1 MFWGLCSNQRGT
13 GSDAFVPLHRLRIS
27 ALASASRKSHLPSRF
42 LTPSSCKNRPSTR
55 LTPYSNEPREGICRR
70 FQGFTGTSD
79 QREKHAIGGANGDAA
94 KTMQYFCSQ
103 RSIFSAVKRSL
114 PFLLA
119 LSSPG
124 GPLAFSLWNTGSHGF
139 KIEHDQVAK
148 ATTQE
153 VRCSS

>member
-1 MFWGLCSNQRGT
+1 MHSFLCTDSESQRSLLPRENLT
-13 GSDAFVPLHRLRIS
+13 SRLAFSPPPPVKIDPRLVSLLILMSRGRES
-27 ALASASRKSHLPSRF
+27 AGGFRASPVRPTKGKN
-42 LTPSSCKNRPSTR
+42 TPSVGQMV
-55 LTPYSNEPREGICRR
+55 TPLKLCN
-70 FQGFTGTSD
+70 TS
-79 QREKHAIGGANGDAA
+79 AP
-94 KTMQYFCSQ
+94 Q